1 MHTLFSFFCSLFIFR
16 GVCGSFYDIGEVTTP
31 QLHFVV
37 QKANL
42 PGRDMDDFMS
52 TNALQEYHSTLRK
65 GYTALRE
72 SFASPLSPPSAVTVD
87 AAFGVGGVSLAN
99 FVAELASEKGKDYL
113 QVDIRNKSKEGPV
126 NDRCGAEIVQK
137 GRHPPQGVQADGD
150 KGQLLCS
157 YDGDAD
163 RIVFHSFLPSPSS
176 SSSPES
182 QWVLFDGDKIAALVS
197 AFLIEEIKCANL
209 DQEFRMG
216 VVQTA

>member
-1 MHTLFSFFCSLFIFR
+1 M
-16 GVCGSFYDIGEVTTP
+16 CGNFYDIGEVTTP

-42 PGRDMDDFMS
+42 AGRDMDDFLS
-52 TNALQEYHSTLRK
+52 SNALQEYHCTLLK
-65 GYTALRE
+65 GYVALRE
-72 SFASPLSPPSAVTVD
+72 SFVGPAPAAVTVD

-99 FVAELASEKGKDYL
+99 FVAVLTAEKDKDYL

-137 GRHPPQGVQADGD
+137 GRHPPQGVQAAGD
-150 KGQLLCS
+150 QGKLLCS

-163 RIVFHSFLPSPSS
+163 RIVFHSFLPPSS
-176 SSSPES
+176 SSLEC

-197 AFLIEEIKCANL
+197 AFLIEEIKCASL
-209 DQEFRMG
+209 DQDFRMG